1 MIKPIEILNRFKLS
15 AKLNIILLIIILIVI
30 GINGLILSQVLQK
43 NAEREVTSQ
52 AALLIETMGA
62 VRDYTDK
69 QVNPE
74 LAPRLE
80 TEDQFLPQA
89 IPAYSAR
96 EVFENLRKGEQYSDF
111 FYKEATL
118 NPTNLRDKADKF
130 EVNIVEQFRKES
142 TLKELSGF
150 RSLPSGDIFYVA
162 RPLAASPQSCLRC
175 HSTPEAA
182 PKSQLTTYGRDNGF
196 NWKFKE
202 IVGAKIVSV
211 PSSKILADARRLQ
224 ILVIGILAV
233 GFLVA
238 LIILNVFLKFSI
250 IKPIM
255 NMAHWSKEVSTG
267 NMHAEF
273 EHPAQDE
280 IGTLGSSVNRLKVSL
295 MMAMNMIN
303 PNQSDERQSAQ
314 VSNSQD
320 SDGVSP
326 G

>member
-1 MIKPIEILNRFKLS
+1 MLKPIDILNRFKLS
-15 AKLNIILLIIILIVI
+15 EKLNLILLVIILIVI
-30 GINGLILSQVLQK
+30 GINGLVLSQVLQK
-43 NAEREVTSQ
+43 NAEREVASN

-62 VRDYTDK
+62 VRDYTSN

-80 TEDQFLPQA
+80 TEDQFLPQTV
-89 IPAYSAR
+89 PGYSAR
-96 EVFENLRKGEQYSDF
+96 EVFENLRKREQYNDF

-130 EVNIVEQFRKES
+130 ESTVVEQFRQQPN
-142 TLKELSGF
+142 LKEISGF
-150 RSLPSGDIFYVA
+150 RSLAGGDIFYVA
-162 RPLAASPQSCLRC
+162 RPIPVSKQSCLRC

-196 NWKFKE
+196 NWKLNE

-211 PSSKILADARRLQ
+211 PSSKVLADARRLQ

-233 GFLVA
+233 GFLIA
-238 LIILNVFLKFSI
+238 LVILNLFLRFSI

-255 NMAHWSKEVSTG
+255 DMSQWSKQVSTG

-273 EHPAQDE
+273 EHPAKDE
-280 IGTLGSSVNRLKVSL
+280 IGILANSVNRLKVSL
-295 MMAMNMIN
+295 EMAMNMLN
-303 PNQSDERQSAQ
+303 PNQNDEKL
-314 VSNSQD
+314 
-320 SDGVSP
+320 
-326 G
+326 

>member
-1 MIKPIEILNRFKLS
+1 MLKPIDILNRFKLS
-15 AKLNIILLIIILIVI
+15 EKLNLILLVIILIVV
-30 GINGLILSQVLQK
+30 GINGLFLSQVLQK
-43 NAEREVTSQ
+43 NAEREVASN

-62 VRDYTDK
+62 VRDYTSN

-80 TEDQFLPQA
+80 TEDQFLPQTV
-89 IPAYSAR
+89 PGYSAR
-96 EVFENLRKGEQYSDF
+96 EVFENLRKRDQYNDF

-130 EVNIVEQFRKES
+130 ESTVVEQFRQQPN
-142 TLKELSGF
+142 LKELSGF
-150 RSLPSGDIFYVA
+150 RSFAGGDIFYVA
-162 RPLAASPQSCLRC
+162 RPIPVSKQSCLRC

-196 NWKFKE
+196 NWKLNE

-211 PSSKILADARRLQ
+211 PSSKVLADARRLQ

-233 GFLVA
+233 GFLIA
-238 LIILNVFLKFSI
+238 LVILNLFLRFSI

-255 NMAHWSKEVSTG
+255 DMSQWSKQVSTG

-273 EHPAQDE
+273 EHPAKDE
-280 IGTLGSSVNRLKVSL
+280 IGILANSVNRLKVSL
-295 MMAMNMIN
+295 EMAMNMLN
-303 PNQSDERQSAQ
+303 PNQNEEKL
-314 VSNSQD
+314 
-320 SDGVSP
+320 
-326 G
+326 

>member
-1 MIKPIEILNRFKLS
+1 MLKPIDILNRFKLS
-15 AKLNIILLIIILIVI
+15 EKLNLILLIIILIVI
-30 GINGLILSQVLQK
+30 GINGLVLSQVLQK
-43 NAEREVTSQ
+43 NAEREVASN

-62 VRDYTDK
+62 VRDYTSN

-80 TEDQFLPQA
+80 TEDQFLPQTV
-89 IPAYSAR
+89 PGYSAR
-96 EVFENLRKGEQYSDF
+96 EVFENLRKREQYNDF

-130 EVNIVEQFRKES
+130 ESTVVEQFRQQPK
-142 TLKELSGF
+142 LKELSGF
-150 RSLPSGDIFYVA
+150 RSFAGGDIFYVA
-162 RPLAASPQSCLRC
+162 RPIPVSTQSCLRC

-196 NWKFKE
+196 NWKLNE

-211 PSSKILADARRLQ
+211 PSSKVLADARRLQ

-233 GFLVA
+233 GFLIA
-238 LIILNVFLKFSI
+238 LVILNLFLRFSI

-255 NMAHWSKEVSTG
+255 DMSQWSKQVSTG

-273 EHPAQDE
+273 EHPAKDE
-280 IGTLGSSVNRLKVSL
+280 IGILANSVNRLKVSL
-295 MMAMNMIN
+295 EMAMNMLN
-303 PNQSDERQSAQ
+303 PNQNDEKL
-314 VSNSQD
+314 
-320 SDGVSP
+320 
-326 G
+326 

>member
-1 MIKPIEILNRFKLS
+1 MLKPIDILNRFKLS
-15 AKLNIILLIIILIVI
+15 EKLNLILLVIILIVI
-30 GINGLILSQVLQK
+30 GINGLVLSQVLQK
-43 NAEREVTSQ
+43 NAEREVASN

-62 VRDYTDK
+62 VRDYTSN

-80 TEDQFLPQA
+80 TEDQFLPQTV
-89 IPAYSAR
+89 PGYSAR
-96 EVFENLRKGEQYSDF
+96 EVFENLRKREQYNDF

-130 EVNIVEQFRKES
+130 ESTVVEQFRQQPN
-142 TLKELSGF
+142 LKELSGF
-150 RSLPSGDIFYVA
+150 RSFAGGDIFYVA
-162 RPLAASPQSCLRC
+162 RPIPVSKQSCLRC

-196 NWKFKE
+196 NWKLNE

-211 PSSKILADARRLQ
+211 PSSKVLADARRLQ

-233 GFLVA
+233 GFLIA
-238 LIILNVFLKFSI
+238 LVILNLFLRFSI

-255 NMAHWSKEVSTG
+255 EMSQWSKQVSTG

-273 EHPAQDE
+273 EHPAKDE
-280 IGTLGSSVNRLKVSL
+280 IGILANSVNRLKVSL
-295 MMAMNMIN
+295 EMAMNMLN
-303 PNQSDERQSAQ
+303 PNQNEEKL
-314 VSNSQD
+314 
-320 SDGVSP
+320 
-326 G
+326 

>member
-1 MIKPIEILNRFKLS
+1 MLKPIDILNRFKLS
-15 AKLNIILLIIILIVI
+15 EKLNLILLVIILIVV
-30 GINGLILSQVLQK
+30 GINGLFLSQVLQK
-43 NAEREVTSQ
+43 NAEREVASN

-62 VRDYTDK
+62 VRDYTSN

-80 TEDQFLPQA
+80 TEDQFLPQTV
-89 IPAYSAR
+89 PGYSAR
-96 EVFENLRKGEQYSDF
+96 EVFENLRKREQYNDF

-130 EVNIVEQFRKES
+130 ESTVVEQFRQKPN
-142 TLKELSGF
+142 LKELSGF
-150 RSLPSGDIFYVA
+150 RSFAGGDIFYVA
-162 RPLAASPQSCLRC
+162 RPIPVSKQSCLRC

-196 NWKFKE
+196 NWKLNE

-211 PSSKILADARRLQ
+211 PSSKVLADARRLQ

-233 GFLVA
+233 GFLIA
-238 LIILNVFLKFSI
+238 LVILNLFLRFSI

-255 NMAHWSKEVSTG
+255 DMSQWSKQVSTG

-273 EHPAQDE
+273 EHPAKDE
-280 IGTLGSSVNRLKVSL
+280 IGILANSVNRLKVSL
-295 MMAMNMIN
+295 EMAMNMLN
-303 PNQSDERQSAQ
+303 PNQNDEKL
-314 VSNSQD
+314 
-320 SDGVSP
+320 
-326 G
+326 